1 MFRTNVPLITPPHPY
16 VMRHSTLRGVSCVVA
31 AISQKPALAA
41 TAD

>member
-1 MFRTNVPLITPPHPY
+1 MWPVEVYHEVYLD
-16 VMRHSTLRGVSCVVA
+16 VMRHPTLCGASCVVA

>member
-1 MFRTNVPLITPPHPY
+1 MGH